1 MNEDQE
7 IKIGLT
13 CSDDANNSEIP
24 NSSEWDGAGLPP
36 VGTICE
42 ILEPNDDWFEVEIAA
57 YCKDSAGDDVVF
69 YRNYNSQTSE
79 KDYDWCYAVSV
90 KFRKPETPE
99 QREDLDRLEA
109 SYDLYCLRCDAIEWK
124 TKYSFDEFKE
134 EDDAVNGWLAVVDKT
149 NYRLTK

>member
-13 CSDDANNSEIP
+13 CSDDANNSGIP
-24 NSSEWDGAGLPP
+24 NSSGWDGTGLPP

-57 YCKDSAGDDVVF
+57 YCKDSVGDDVVF
-69 YRNYNSQTSE
+69 YRNYNSKTSE

-90 KFRKPETPE
+90 KFRKPETQE
-99 QREDLDRLEA
+99 QRNERERLEA
-109 SYDLYCLRCDAIEWK
+109 AYDLCREYEPSFEFDSLEELK
-124 TKYSFDEFKE
+124 TYHPTVFGK
-134 EDDAVNGWLAVVDKT
+134 WLKIVDKT